1 MQGGYL
7 ALRMGWVRS
16 IMPAYVVVGTQWGDE
31 GKGKI
36 VDFLTER
43 ADVIAR
49 YQGGN
54 NAGHTVVVN
63 GEEYVLH
70 LVPTGILHPDKVCV
84 VGNGTVIDPEV
95 LTQEIADLERRGIEV
110 AGRLFISGNAHL
122 IMPYH
127 KMFDEAQE
135 AFKGA
140 NKVGTTKRGIGP
152 AYTDKVDRA
161 GIRTGD
167 LLDETVFRTKLE
179 SILELKNA
187 IVTKVFGKPALKS
200 AEIIAQY
207 AAYAQK
213 LRECLADISL
223 IVNEA
228 LDAGKM
234 VLFEGAQGTML
245 DVDHGTYPYVTSSN
259 TVAGAACAGTGVGP
273 TRIDGVIAVVKAYTT
288 RVGAGPFPTEQSG
301 EVGEHLR
308 EKGHEYG
315 ATTGRP
321 RRCGWFDAPLVR
333 RSLLVNGVTSI
344 ALTKADVLGGM
355 DCIKV
360 CVAYRHNGNEVR
372 CSPENAGLL
381 GQCEPIYKEVDAWA
395 EDLSSC
401 RSFEEMPEAAQQYV
415 RYLEDIL
422 NCPISIV
429 STGAARDNTIIL
441 RDPFPGA

>member
-1 MQGGYL
+1 
-7 ALRMGWVRS
+7 
-16 IMPAYVVVGTQWGDE
+16 MPAYIVVGTQWGDE

-43 ADVIAR
+43 ADIVAR

-54 NAGHTVVVN
+54 NAGHTVVIS
-63 GEEYVLH
+63 GEEYILH
-70 LVPTGILHPDKVCV
+70 LVPSGILHPDKLCV

-95 LTQEIADLERRGIEV
+95 LAQEITDLEQRGIEV
-110 AGRLFISGNAHL
+110 AGRLFISENAHL

-127 KMFDEAQE
+127 KLIEKMQE
-135 AFKGA
+135 QMKGA
-140 NKVGTTKRGIGP
+140 NRIGTTLRGIGP
-152 AYTDKVDRA
+152 AYTDKAARE

-167 LLDETVFRTKLE
+167 LLDETLFHSKLE

-187 IVTKVFGKPALKS
+187 IVTKVFGEPALKS
-200 AEIIAQY
+200 DDIIAKYETYTQR
-207 AAYAQK
+207 
-213 LRECLADISL
+213 LRECLADTSL
-223 IVNEA
+223 ILNEA

-288 RVGAGPFPTEQSG
+288 RVGAGPFPTEQGG

-333 RSLLVNGVTSI
+333 RSLLLSGATSI
-344 ALTKADVLGGM
+344 ALTKPDVLGGM
-355 DCIKV
+355 ESIKV
-360 CVAYRHNGNEVR
+360 CVAYRCNGAEIR

-381 GQCEPIYKEVDAWA
+381 GQCEPVYEEVEGWA
-395 EDLSSC
+395 EELSSC
-401 RSFEEMPEAAQQYV
+401 RSFEEMPQAAQQYF
-415 RYLEDIL
+415 RYLENLLD
-422 NCPISIV
+422 CPISII
-429 STGAARDNTIIL
+429 STGAARDTTVVL
-441 RDPFPGA
+441 RDPFSAA